1 MVLLEYK
8 DRDTILHRL
17 SPITKFIWLVL
28 TGVVLSIYMHPLPL
42 LPLFILTLFLLYI
55 AGVPW
60 RGWLNQL
67 IIVIA
72 IGTLSFFFIGL
83 WVNRPDMFIKTPYE
97 LANQTFIEIA
107 PEDFILGR
115 VAVTYGGLL
124 YTVGQSLRSTT
135 LLLTISLFVFTTSP
149 TEIISLLQQLRVPHK
164 LMFVIMVAYRFFPE
178 VFRKL
183 STVVSAQK
191 LRGWEVKVS
200 NPINIPRQYFPLA
213 VPLLSEA
220 IRLSD
225 RVTISAESRGF
236 GSGVFTVRKKLSLH
250 ASDYIFIG
258 IWVFITTVYIT
269 LFLMYGLG
277 LL

>member
-8 DRDTILHRL
+8 DKDTFLHRL
-17 SPITKFIWLVL
+17 SPITKFIWLTL
-28 TGVVLSIYMHPLPL
+28 TGIVLSIYMHPLPL
-42 LPLFILTLFLLYI
+42 LPLFILTLALLY
-55 AGVPW
+55 AVGVPW

-67 IIVIA
+67 IIVIL
-72 IGTLSFFFIGL
+72 IGSLSFFFIGL
-83 WVNRPDMFIKTPYE
+83 WVNRPDMFVKTPYE
-97 LANQTFIEIA
+97 LANQTFIELA
-107 PEDFILGR
+107 PQDFVLGR
-115 VAVTYGGLL
+115 IAVTYGGLL
-124 YTVGQSLRSTT
+124 YTAGQSLRSTT

-183 STVVSAQK
+183 STVISAQK

-200 NPINIPRQYFPLA
+200 NPLSIPRQYFPLA

-236 GSGVFTVRKKLSLH
+236 GSGVFTIRRRLQLSS
-250 ASDYIFIG
+250 SDYIFIG
-258 IWVFITTVYIT
+258 IWIVITSVYIG
-269 LFLMYGLG
+269 LFLLYGLG